1 MNNDSQL
8 QGSVLDE
15 IKWWPNVDAAHIGVA
30 AQDGIVTLTG
40 QVASYTAK
48 AAAEDAT
55 KSVYGVKGIANDIKV
70 EWYDSDKRSDQDIA
84 AAAVNA
90 MKWDFEVPGDKLKVV
105 VKAGMVTLSGTVDWQ
120 YQKDAAERCVKYL
133 TGVISVLNSIAI
145 KPASKWSDVK
155 TKIENA
161 LWRNVHLDA
170 RRINVSTLDGTVTL
184 SGSVSSWYEREQAV
198 ASAWSAPGVSWV
210 KDDLTIES

>member
-84 AAAVNA
+84 AAA
-90 MKWDFEVPGDKLKVV
+90 L
-105 VKAGMVTLSGTVDWQ
+105 
-120 YQKDAAERCVKYL
+120 
-133 TGVISVLNSIAI
+133 
-145 KPASKWSDVK
+145 
-155 TKIENA
+155 
-161 LWRNVHLDA
+161 
-170 RRINVSTLDGTVTL
+170 
-184 SGSVSSWYEREQAV
+184 AV
-198 ASAWSAPGVSWV
+198 
-210 KDDLTIES
+210 